1 MQSGNGM
8 TMQEAEQEIK
18 YYQKIFQVARLLKGE
33 DVEQTFYQQGKG
45 TCENVQDGCPCYS
58 FWKKNGKCENCSSYK
73 ALREK
78 KQMIKLEFLESE
90 VYQVISRYM
99 EIDGQPYVM
108 ELINHLEDDTLIDI
122 SCREKLINKLTGY
135 NEKLYKDVLTG
146 VYNRLYFEEEIKMWT
161 GNAGIVVIDVD
172 DFKLCNDTYGHLTGD
187 MALAAVA
194 GVIWRCIRRED
205 TLVRYGGDEFLLI
218 MPNVSSSIFAEK
230 LRTIQE
236 RIHEADF
243 PEFPGLKIS
252 ASIGG
257 AMLYNGSIEEVVS
270 RADKLM
276 YYAKSYKNTVA
287 MDEEVEY
294 EKTLLDAPTAKPRVL
309 IVDDSELNRDL
320 LKEMLR
326 DRYEVLEAA
335 DGEKGLALLY
345 ELGTKISLV
354 LLDVVMPKLG
364 GFDVLAVMQKERWLD
379 DIPVMM
385 ISAEDS
391 PAFIQ
396 RAYDMGASD
405 YITRPFNMNVVRQR
419 SDNITKLYAKQRRL
433 LSLVSSQIQEKE
445 RNNHIIISILSE
457 VVGLKNGESRKH
469 ILSVS
474 RITELLLSRVMQ
486 RTNRYHLTWQDEA
499 LITNAAALHDIGKIG
514 IDEKILNKPG
524 KLTREEFEIMK
535 THTLIGAKMVE
546 NLEAFREEPFVKVT
560 YAICRWHHERWDG
573 RGYPDGLKG
582 DAIPISAQIVS
593 IADVYDALTSKRVYK
608 DAFAHEKAIWMILNG
623 ECGLFNPLLLD
634 CLLDIKDSLKE
645 ELEKSNT
652 DLAIHRKIPDG
663 IIRDL

>member
-1 MQSGNGM
+1 MSSKEESS
-8 TMQEAEQEIK
+8 TMESV
-18 YYQKIFQVARLLKGE
+18 QKDIQCLRKVFSIVRLVKAAHPEGQDTADGSTLSAG
-33 DVEQTFYQQGKG
+33 DDDSRRS
-45 TCENVQDGCPCYS
+45 TCEFCAPQTHQSTFTDKGMHLHFKVIDGKMYQIFAKPLTIEGVPYVLEMLKHIDNTDLFLAEGYDQLMS
-58 FWKKNGKCENCSSYK
+58 FSQQLYIDALTGAYNRRFWEDKMKSFSGVAGIALIDLDDLKLYNDTFGHSAGDAALK
-73 ALREK
+73 ALVQITK
-78 KQMIKLEFLESE
+78 KGIRST
-90 VYQVISRYM
+90 
-99 EIDGQPYVM
+99 D
-108 ELINHLEDDTLIDI
+108 
-122 SCREKLINKLTGY
+122 KLI
-135 NEKLYKDVLTG
+135 
-146 VYNRLYFEEEIKMWT
+146 
-161 GNAGIVVIDVD
+161 
-172 DFKLCNDTYGHLTGD
+172 
-187 MALAAVA
+187 
-194 GVIWRCIRRED
+194 
-205 TLVRYGGDEFLLI
+205 RYGGDEFLLI

-257 AMLYNGSIEEVVS
+257 AMLYSGSIEEVVS

-294 EKTLLDAPTAKPRVL
+294 EKALLDTSAAKPRVL

-391 PAFIQ
+391 PTFIQ
-396 RAYDMGASD
+396 KAYDMGASD

-486 RTNRYHLTWQDEA
+486 RTSRYHLTWQDEA

-524 KLTREEFEIMK
+524 KLTKEEFEIMK

-546 NLEAFREEPFVKVT
+546 HLEAFREEPFVKVT

-645 ELEKSNT
+645 ELEKSST

>member
-1 MQSGNGM
+1 MSSKEESS
-8 TMQEAEQEIK
+8 TMESV
-18 YYQKIFQVARLLKGE
+18 QKDIQCLRKVFSIVRLVKAAHPEGQDTADGSTLSAG
-33 DVEQTFYQQGKG
+33 DDDSRRS
-45 TCENVQDGCPCYS
+45 TCEFCAPQTHQSTLTDKGMHLHFKVIDGKMYQIFAKPLTIEGVPYVLEMLKHIDNTDLFLAEGYDQLMS
-58 FWKKNGKCENCSSYK
+58 FSQQLYIDALTGAYNRRFWEDKMKSFSGVAGIALIDLDDLKLYNDTFGHSAGDAALK
-73 ALREK
+73 ALVQITK
-78 KQMIKLEFLESE
+78 KGIRST
-90 VYQVISRYM
+90 
-99 EIDGQPYVM
+99 D
-108 ELINHLEDDTLIDI
+108 
-122 SCREKLINKLTGY
+122 KLI
-135 NEKLYKDVLTG
+135 
-146 VYNRLYFEEEIKMWT
+146 
-161 GNAGIVVIDVD
+161 
-172 DFKLCNDTYGHLTGD
+172 
-187 MALAAVA
+187 
-194 GVIWRCIRRED
+194 
-205 TLVRYGGDEFLLI
+205 RYGGDEFLLI

-294 EKTLLDAPTAKPRVL
+294 EKALLDAPAAKPRVL

-486 RTNRYHLTWQDEA
+486 RTSRYHLTWQDEA

-524 KLTREEFEIMK
+524 KLTKKEFEIMK

-623 ECGLFNPLLLD
+623 ECGRFNPLLLD

-645 ELEKSNT
+645 ELEKNST
-652 DLAIHRKIPDG
+652 GLAIHQKIPDG

>member
-1 MQSGNGM
+1 MESV
-8 TMQEAEQEIK
+8 
-18 YYQKIFQVARLLKGE
+18 QKDIQCLRKVFSIVRLVKAAPPE
-33 DVEQTFYQQGKG
+33 DRDTADGSELSTGDDDSRRS
-45 TCENVQDGCPCYS
+45 TCEFCTPQTYQSTFTDKGMHLHFKVIDGKMYQIFAKPLTIEGVPYVLEMLKHIDNTDLFLAEGYDQLMS
-58 FWKKNGKCENCSSYK
+58 FSQQLYIDALTGAYNRRFWEDKMKSFSGVAGIALIDLDDLKLYNDTFGHSAGDAALK
-73 ALREK
+73 ALVQITK
-78 KQMIKLEFLESE
+78 KGIRST
-90 VYQVISRYM
+90 
-99 EIDGQPYVM
+99 D
-108 ELINHLEDDTLIDI
+108 
-122 SCREKLINKLTGY
+122 KLI
-135 NEKLYKDVLTG
+135 
-146 VYNRLYFEEEIKMWT
+146 
-161 GNAGIVVIDVD
+161 
-172 DFKLCNDTYGHLTGD
+172 
-187 MALAAVA
+187 
-194 GVIWRCIRRED
+194 
-205 TLVRYGGDEFLLI
+205 RYGGDEFLLI

-287 MDEEVEY
+287 MDDEVEY
-294 EKTLLDAPTAKPRVL
+294 EKQLLDAPAAKPQVL
-309 IVDDSELNRDL
+309 IIDDSELNRDL

-326 DRYEVLEAA
+326 DRYEILEAA

-354 LLDVVMPKLG
+354 LLDVVMPKVG

-396 RAYDMGASD
+396 KAYDMGASD

-433 LSLVSSQIQEKE
+433 LNLVTSQIQEKE

-469 ILSVS
+469 ILNVS

-486 RTNRYHLTWQDEA
+486 RSSRYHLTWQDEA

-524 KLTREEFEIMK
+524 KLTQEEFEIMK
-535 THTLIGAKMVE
+535 THTLIGAKMIE
-546 NLEAFREEPFVKVT
+546 NLEGFQEEPLVKVT

-645 ELEKSNT
+645 ELEKSST
-652 DLAIHRKIPDG
+652 GLDIHRKIPDG

>member
-1 MQSGNGM
+1 MSSKEESSTMESVQKDIQCLRKVFSIVRLVKAAPPEGQDTADGSTLSACDDDSRRSACEFCAPQTHQSAFTDKGM
-8 TMQEAEQEIK
+8 HLHFKVIDSKMYQIFAKPLTIEGVPYVLEMLKHIDNTDLFLAEGYDQLMSFSQQLYIDALTGAYNRRFWEDK
-18 YYQKIFQVARLLKGE
+18 MKSFSGVAGIALIDLDDLKLYN
-33 DVEQTFYQQGKG
+33 DTFGHSAG
-45 TCENVQDGCPCYS
+45 DAAL
-58 FWKKNGKCENCSSYK
+58 K
-73 ALREK
+73 ALVQITK
-78 KQMIKLEFLESE
+78 KGIRST
-90 VYQVISRYM
+90 
-99 EIDGQPYVM
+99 D
-108 ELINHLEDDTLIDI
+108 
-122 SCREKLINKLTGY
+122 KLI
-135 NEKLYKDVLTG
+135 
-146 VYNRLYFEEEIKMWT
+146 
-161 GNAGIVVIDVD
+161 
-172 DFKLCNDTYGHLTGD
+172 
-187 MALAAVA
+187 
-194 GVIWRCIRRED
+194 
-205 TLVRYGGDEFLLI
+205 RYGGDEFLLI

-294 EKTLLDAPTAKPRVL
+294 EKALLDAPAAKPRVL
-309 IVDDSELNRDL
+309 IIDDSELNRDL

-364 GFDVLAVMQKERWLD
+364 GFDVLAVMQKERWLY

-396 RAYDMGASD
+396 KAYDMGASD
-405 YITRPFNMNVVRQR
+405 YITRPFNMNIVRQR

-486 RTNRYHLTWQDEA
+486 RTSRYHLTWQDEA

-524 KLTREEFEIMK
+524 KLTKEEFEIMK

-645 ELEKSNT
+645 ELEKSST

>member
-1 MQSGNGM
+1 MSSKKEPLTMESVQQDMQCLRKVFSM
-8 TMQEAEQEIK
+8 
-18 YYQKIFQVARLLKGE
+18 VRLVKATQPEGRDTASTLGLSPCDDDSRESPCEFYASKGQRT
-33 DVEQTFYQQGKG
+33 VLTKKG
-45 TCENVQDGCPCYS
+45 THLHFQIIDGKMYQIFVKPLTIEGVPYVLEMLKHIDNTDLFLAEGYDQLMS
-58 FWKKNGKCENCSSYK
+58 FSQQLYIDALTGAYNRRFWEDKMKSFSGIAGIALIDLDDLKLYNDTFGHSAGDAALK
-73 ALREK
+73 ALVRITK
-78 KQMIKLEFLESE
+78 K
-90 VYQVISRYM
+90 
-99 EIDGQPYVM
+99 
-108 ELINHLEDDTLIDI
+108 
-122 SCREKLINKLTGY
+122 
-135 NEKLYKDVLTG
+135 
-146 VYNRLYFEEEIKMWT
+146 
-161 GNAGIVVIDVD
+161 
-172 DFKLCNDTYGHLTGD
+172 
-187 MALAAVA
+187 
-194 GVIWRCIRRED
+194 CIRRTD
-205 TLVRYGGDEFLLI
+205 KLIRYGGDEFLLI
-218 MPNVSSSIFAEK
+218 MPNVSSSIFGEK
-230 LRTIQE
+230 LRSIKE
-236 RIHEADF
+236 HIREAEF
-243 PEFPGLKIS
+243 PDFPGLKIS

-257 AMLYNGSIEEVVS
+257 TMLYNGSIEEVVS

-287 MDEEVEY
+287 MDDEVEY
-294 EKTLLDAPTAKPRVL
+294 EKQLLDAPAAKPQVL
-309 IVDDSELNRDL
+309 IIDDSELNRDL

-326 DRYEVLEAA
+326 DRYEILEAA

-354 LLDVVMPKLG
+354 LLDVVMPKVG

-396 RAYDMGASD
+396 KAYDMGASD

-419 SDNITKLYAKQRRL
+419 SNNITKLYAKQRRL
-433 LSLVSSQIQEKE
+433 LSLVTSQIQEKE

-469 ILSVS
+469 ILNVS

-486 RTNRYHLTWQDEA
+486 RSSRYHLTWQDEA

-524 KLTREEFEIMK
+524 KLTQEEFEIMK
-535 THTLIGAKMVE
+535 THTLIGAKMIE
-546 NLEAFREEPFVKVT
+546 NLEGFQEEPLVKVT

-593 IADVYDALTSKRVYK
+593 LADVYDALTSKRVYK
-608 DAFAHEKAIWMILNG
+608 DAFAHEKAIQMILDG

-634 CLLDIKDSLKE
+634 CLLDIKDQLKE
-645 ELEKSNT
+645 ELQKNST
-652 DLAIHRKIPDG
+652 SLDILPKIPER
-663 IIRDL
+663 IVKDL

>member
-1 MQSGNGM
+1 MSSKEESS
-8 TMQEAEQEIK
+8 TMESV
-18 YYQKIFQVARLLKGE
+18 QKDIQCLRKVFSIVRLVKAAPPE
-33 DVEQTFYQQGKG
+33 DRDTADGSELSTGDDDSRRS
-45 TCENVQDGCPCYS
+45 TCEFCTQETYQSTFTDKGMHLHFKVIDGKMYQIFAKPLTIEGVPYVLEMLKHIDNTDLFLAQGYDQLMS
-58 FWKKNGKCENCSSYK
+58 FSQQLYIDALTGAYNRRFWEDKMKSFSGIAGVALIDLDDLKLYNDTFGHSAGDAALK
-73 ALREK
+73 ALVRITK
-78 KQMIKLEFLESE
+78 K
-90 VYQVISRYM
+90 
-99 EIDGQPYVM
+99 
-108 ELINHLEDDTLIDI
+108 
-122 SCREKLINKLTGY
+122 
-135 NEKLYKDVLTG
+135 
-146 VYNRLYFEEEIKMWT
+146 
-161 GNAGIVVIDVD
+161 
-172 DFKLCNDTYGHLTGD
+172 
-187 MALAAVA
+187 
-194 GVIWRCIRRED
+194 CIRRTD
-205 TLVRYGGDEFLLI
+205 KLIRYGGDEFLLI
-218 MPNVSSSIFAEK
+218 MPNVSSSIFGEK
-230 LRTIQE
+230 LRTIKE
-236 RIHEADF
+236 HIREAEF
-243 PEFPGLKIS
+243 PDFPGLKIS

-257 AMLYNGSIEEVVS
+257 TMLYNGSLEEVVS

-287 MDEEVEY
+287 MDDEVEY
-294 EKTLLDAPTAKPRVL
+294 EKQLLDAPAAKPQVL
-309 IVDDSELNRDL
+309 IIDDSELNRDL

-326 DRYEVLEAA
+326 DRYEILEAA

-354 LLDVVMPKLG
+354 LLDVVMPKVG

-396 RAYDMGASD
+396 KAYDMGASD

-433 LSLVSSQIQEKE
+433 LSLVTSQIQEKE

-469 ILSVS
+469 ILNVS

-486 RTNRYHLTWQDEA
+486 RSSRYHLTWQDEA

-535 THTLIGAKMVE
+535 THTLIGAKMIE
-546 NLEAFREEPFVKVT
+546 NLEGFQEEPLVKVT

-593 IADVYDALTSKRVYK
+593 LADVYDALTSKRVYK
-608 DAFAHEKAIWMILNG
+608 DAFAHEKAIQMILDG

-645 ELEKSNT
+645 ELKKSST
-652 DLAIHRKIPDG
+652 GLDIHRKIPDG

>member
-1 MQSGNGM
+1 MSAKEEPL
-8 TMQEAEQEIK
+8 TM
-18 YYQKIFQVARLLKGE
+18 
-33 DVEQTFYQQGKG
+33 
-45 TCENVQDGCPCYS
+45 ENVQGEIQCLRKVFSMVRLVKATQPKGRDTASTLGLSPCDDDSRQSPCEFCDPQTQRTALAKKGMHLHFKIIDGKMYQIFAKPLTIEGVPYVLEMLKHIDNTDLFLAEGYDQLMS
-58 FWKKNGKCENCSSYK
+58 FSQQLYIDALTGAYNRRFWEDKMKSFSGIAGIALIDLDDLKLYNDTFGHSAGDAALK
-73 ALREK
+73 ALVRITK
-78 KQMIKLEFLESE
+78 K
-90 VYQVISRYM
+90 
-99 EIDGQPYVM
+99 
-108 ELINHLEDDTLIDI
+108 
-122 SCREKLINKLTGY
+122 
-135 NEKLYKDVLTG
+135 
-146 VYNRLYFEEEIKMWT
+146 
-161 GNAGIVVIDVD
+161 
-172 DFKLCNDTYGHLTGD
+172 
-187 MALAAVA
+187 
-194 GVIWRCIRRED
+194 CIRRTD
-205 TLVRYGGDEFLLI
+205 KLIRYGGDEFLLI
-218 MPNVSSSIFAEK
+218 MPNVSSSIFGEK
-230 LRTIQE
+230 LRTIKE
-236 RIHEADF
+236 HIHEAEF
-243 PEFPGLKIS
+243 PDFPGLTIS
-252 ASIGG
+252 VSIGG
-257 AMLYNGSIEEVVS
+257 TMLYNGSIEEVVS

-276 YYAKSYKNTVA
+276 YHAKTYKNTVA

-294 EKTLLDAPTAKPRVL
+294 EKKLLDAPAAKPTVL
-309 IVDDSELNRDL
+309 IIDDSELNRDL

-326 DRYEVLEAA
+326 DRYEILEAA

-354 LLDVVMPKLG
+354 LLDVVMPKAG

-405 YITRPFNMNVVRQR
+405 YITRPFNLNVVRQR

-433 LSLVSSQIQEKE
+433 LSLVTSQIQEKE

-469 ILSVS
+469 ILNVS

-486 RTNRYHLTWQDEA
+486 RSSRYHLTWQDEA

-524 KLTREEFEIMK
+524 KLTKEEFEIMK
-535 THTLIGAKMVE
+535 THTLIGAKMIE
-546 NLEAFREEPFVKVT
+546 NLEGFQEEPLVKVT

-593 IADVYDALTSKRVYK
+593 LADVYDALTSKRVYK
-608 DAFAHEKAIWMILNG
+608 DAFAHEKAIRMILDG

-634 CLLDIKDSLKE
+634 CLLDIKDQLKE
-645 ELEKSNT
+645 ELQKNST
-652 DLAIHRKIPDG
+652 SLDILPKIPEG
-663 IIRDL
+663 IVKDL

>member
-1 MQSGNGM
+1 MSSKEESSTMESVQKDIQCLRKVFSIVRLVKAAHPEDHDTEDGSGLSAGDDDS
-8 TMQEAEQEIK
+8 
-18 YYQKIFQVARLLKGE
+18 RRS
-33 DVEQTFYQQGKG
+33 
-45 TCENVQDGCPCYS
+45 TCEFCAPQTHQSAFTDKGMHLHFKVIDGKMYQIFAKPLTIEGVPYVLEMLKHIDNTDLFLAEGYDQLMS
-58 FWKKNGKCENCSSYK
+58 FSQQLYIDALTGAYNRRFWEDKMKSFSGVAGIALIDLDDLKLYNDTFGHSAGDAALK
-73 ALREK
+73 ALVQITK
-78 KQMIKLEFLESE
+78 KGIRST
-90 VYQVISRYM
+90 
-99 EIDGQPYVM
+99 D
-108 ELINHLEDDTLIDI
+108 
-122 SCREKLINKLTGY
+122 KLI
-135 NEKLYKDVLTG
+135 
-146 VYNRLYFEEEIKMWT
+146 
-161 GNAGIVVIDVD
+161 
-172 DFKLCNDTYGHLTGD
+172 
-187 MALAAVA
+187 
-194 GVIWRCIRRED
+194 
-205 TLVRYGGDEFLLI
+205 RYGGDEFLLI

-257 AMLYNGSIEEVVS
+257 AMLYNGSIEDVVS

-294 EKTLLDAPTAKPRVL
+294 EKTLLDAPAAKPRVL

-326 DRYEVLEAA
+326 DRYEILEAA

-396 RAYDMGASD
+396 KAYDMGASD

-524 KLTREEFEIMK
+524 KLTKEEFEIMK

-546 NLEAFREEPFVKVT
+546 HLEAFREEPFVKVT

-645 ELEKSNT
+645 ELEKNST
-652 DLAIHRKIPDG
+652 GLDIHRKIPDG

>member
-1 MQSGNGM
+1 MSSREESS
-8 TMQEAEQEIK
+8 TM
-18 YYQKIFQVARLLKGE
+18 
-33 DVEQTFYQQGKG
+33 
-45 TCENVQDGCPCYS
+45 ENVQKDIQCLRKFFSIVRLVKVTHPEDRDRADGSGLSACDDDSRRSTCESCAPQTHQITFADKGMPLHFQIIDGKMYQIFVKPLTIEGVPYVLEMLKHIDNTDLFLAEGYDQLMS
-58 FWKKNGKCENCSSYK
+58 FSQQLYIDALTGAYNRRFWEDKMKSFSGIAGIALIDLDDLKLYNDTFGHSAGDAALK
-73 ALREK
+73 ALVRITK
-78 KQMIKLEFLESE
+78 KCT
-90 VYQVISRYM
+90 RRT
-99 EIDGQPYVM
+99 D
-108 ELINHLEDDTLIDI
+108 
-122 SCREKLINKLTGY
+122 KLI
-135 NEKLYKDVLTG
+135 
-146 VYNRLYFEEEIKMWT
+146 
-161 GNAGIVVIDVD
+161 
-172 DFKLCNDTYGHLTGD
+172 
-187 MALAAVA
+187 
-194 GVIWRCIRRED
+194 
-205 TLVRYGGDEFLLI
+205 RYGGDEFLLI
-218 MPNVSSSIFAEK
+218 MPNVSSSIFGEK

-236 RIHEADF
+236 HIHEAEF
-243 PEFPGLKIS
+243 PDFPGLTIS

-257 AMLYNGSIEEVVS
+257 TMLYNGSIEEVVS

-287 MDEEVEY
+287 MDDEVEY
-294 EKTLLDAPTAKPRVL
+294 EKQLLDAPAAKPQVL
-309 IVDDSELNRDL
+309 IIDDSELNRDL

-326 DRYEVLEAA
+326 DRYEILEAA
-335 DGEKGLALLY
+335 DVEKGLALLY

-354 LLDVVMPKLG
+354 LLDVVMPKVG
-364 GFDVLAVMQKERWLD
+364 GFDVLAVMQKERWLN

-396 RAYDMGASD
+396 KAYDMGASD

-433 LSLVSSQIQEKE
+433 LSLVTSQIQEKE

-469 ILSVS
+469 ILNVS

-486 RTNRYHLTWQDEA
+486 RSSRYHLTWQDEA

-524 KLTREEFEIMK
+524 KLTKEEFEIMK
-535 THTLIGAKMVE
+535 THTLIGAKMIE
-546 NLEAFREEPFVKVT
+546 NREGFQEEPLVKVT

-593 IADVYDALTSKRVYK
+593 LADVYDALTSKRVYK
-608 DAFAHEKAIWMILNG
+608 DAFAHEKAIQMILDG

-645 ELEKSNT
+645 ELEKSST
-652 DLAIHRKIPDG
+652 GFDIHQKIPAG

>member
-1 MQSGNGM
+1 MSSKEESSTMESVQKDIQCLRKVFSIVRLVKATHPEGQDTADGSGLSTGDDDSH
-8 TMQEAEQEIK
+8 
-18 YYQKIFQVARLLKGE
+18 RS
-33 DVEQTFYQQGKG
+33 
-45 TCENVQDGCPCYS
+45 TCEFCAPQPHQSAFTDKGMHLHFKVIDGKMYQIFAKPLTIEGVPYVLEMLKHIDNTDLFLAEGYDQLMS
-58 FWKKNGKCENCSSYK
+58 FSQQLYIDALTGAYNRRFWEDKMKSFSGVAGIALIDLDDLKLYNDTFGHSAGDAALK
-73 ALREK
+73 ALVQITK
-78 KQMIKLEFLESE
+78 KGIRST
-90 VYQVISRYM
+90 
-99 EIDGQPYVM
+99 D
-108 ELINHLEDDTLIDI
+108 
-122 SCREKLINKLTGY
+122 KLI
-135 NEKLYKDVLTG
+135 
-146 VYNRLYFEEEIKMWT
+146 
-161 GNAGIVVIDVD
+161 
-172 DFKLCNDTYGHLTGD
+172 
-187 MALAAVA
+187 
-194 GVIWRCIRRED
+194 
-205 TLVRYGGDEFLLI
+205 RYGGDEFLLI

-294 EKTLLDAPTAKPRVL
+294 EKALLDAPAAKPRVL

-345 ELGTKISLV
+345 EIGTKISLV

-396 RAYDMGASD
+396 KAYDMGASD

-486 RTNRYHLTWQDEA
+486 RTSRYHLTWQDEA

-546 NLEAFREEPFVKVT
+546 HLEAFREEPFVKVT

-608 DAFAHEKAIWMILNG
+608 DAFAHEKAIRMILNG

-645 ELEKSNT
+645 ELEKNSAG
-652 DLAIHRKIPDG
+652 LAIHQKIPDG

>member
-1 MQSGNGM
+1 MSSREESSTMESVQKDIQCLRKVFSIVRLVKAAPPEDRDTADGSGLSTGDDDS
-8 TMQEAEQEIK
+8 
-18 YYQKIFQVARLLKGE
+18 RRS
-33 DVEQTFYQQGKG
+33 
-45 TCENVQDGCPCYS
+45 TCEFCAPQTPQSAFTDKGMHLHFKVIDGKMYQILAKPLTIEGVPYVLEMLKHIDNTDLFLAEGYDQLMS
-58 FWKKNGKCENCSSYK
+58 FSQQLYIDALTGAYNRRFWEDKMKSFSGVAGIALIDLDDLKLYNDTFGHSAGDAALK
-73 ALREK
+73 ALVQITK
-78 KQMIKLEFLESE
+78 KSI
-90 VYQVISRYM
+90 RRT
-99 EIDGQPYVM
+99 D
-108 ELINHLEDDTLIDI
+108 
-122 SCREKLINKLTGY
+122 KLI
-135 NEKLYKDVLTG
+135 
-146 VYNRLYFEEEIKMWT
+146 
-161 GNAGIVVIDVD
+161 
-172 DFKLCNDTYGHLTGD
+172 
-187 MALAAVA
+187 
-194 GVIWRCIRRED
+194 
-205 TLVRYGGDEFLLI
+205 RYGGDEFLLI

-236 RIHEADF
+236 HIHEANF

-294 EKTLLDAPTAKPRVL
+294 EKALLDAPTAKPQVL
-309 IVDDSELNRDL
+309 IIDDSELNRDL

-326 DRYEVLEAA
+326 DRYEILEAA

-364 GFDVLAVMQKERWLD
+364 GFDVLAVMKKERWLD

-396 RAYDMGASD
+396 KAYDMGASD

-469 ILSVS
+469 ILNVS
-474 RITELLLSRVMQ
+474 RITELLLSRVM
-486 RTNRYHLTWQDEA
+486 
-499 LITNAAALHDIGKIG
+499 
-514 IDEKILNKPG
+514 
-524 KLTREEFEIMK
+524 
-535 THTLIGAKMVE
+535 
-546 NLEAFREEPFVKVT
+546 
-560 YAICRWHHERWDG
+560 
-573 RGYPDGLKG
+573 
-582 DAIPISAQIVS
+582 
-593 IADVYDALTSKRVYK
+593 
-608 DAFAHEKAIWMILNG
+608 
-623 ECGLFNPLLLD
+623 
-634 CLLDIKDSLKE
+634 
-645 ELEKSNT
+645 
-652 DLAIHRKIPDG
+652 
-663 IIRDL
+663 

>member
-1 MQSGNGM
+1 MESVQKDIQCLRKVFSIVRLVKAAPPEDRDTADGSGLS
-8 TMQEAEQEIK
+8 ACDDDS
-18 YYQKIFQVARLLKGE
+18 RRS
-33 DVEQTFYQQGKG
+33 
-45 TCENVQDGCPCYS
+45 TCEFCAPQTHQSAFTDKGMHLHFKVIDGKMYQIFAKPLTIEGVPYVLEMLKHIDNTDLFLAEGYDQLMS
-58 FWKKNGKCENCSSYK
+58 FSQQLYIDALTGAYNRRFWEDKMKSFSGVAGIALIDLDDLKLYNDTFGHSAGDAALK
-73 ALREK
+73 ALVQITK
-78 KQMIKLEFLESE
+78 KGIRST
-90 VYQVISRYM
+90 
-99 EIDGQPYVM
+99 D
-108 ELINHLEDDTLIDI
+108 
-122 SCREKLINKLTGY
+122 KLI
-135 NEKLYKDVLTG
+135 
-146 VYNRLYFEEEIKMWT
+146 
-161 GNAGIVVIDVD
+161 
-172 DFKLCNDTYGHLTGD
+172 
-187 MALAAVA
+187 
-194 GVIWRCIRRED
+194 
-205 TLVRYGGDEFLLI
+205 RYGGDEFLLI

-294 EKTLLDAPTAKPRVL
+294 EKTLLDAPAAKPKVL

-335 DGEKGLALLY
+335 DDEKGLALLY

-486 RTNRYHLTWQDEA
+486 RTSRYHLTWQDEA

-524 KLTREEFEIMK
+524 KLTKEEFEIMK

-546 NLEAFREEPFVKVT
+546 HLEAFREEPFVKVT

-645 ELEKSNT
+645 ELEKNST
-652 DLAIHRKIPDG
+652 GLAIHQKIPDG

>member
-1 MQSGNGM
+1 MSSKEESSTMESVQKDIQCLRKVFSIVRLVKAAHPEGRDTADGSGLS
-8 TMQEAEQEIK
+8 ACDDDS
-18 YYQKIFQVARLLKGE
+18 RRR
-33 DVEQTFYQQGKG
+33 
-45 TCENVQDGCPCYS
+45 TCEFCAPQTHQSTFTDKGMHLHFKVIDGKMYQIFAKPLTIEGVPYVLEMLKHIDNTDLFLAQGYDQLMS
-58 FWKKNGKCENCSSYK
+58 FSQQLYIDALTGAYNRRFWEDKMKSFSGVAGIALIDLDDLKLYNDTFGHSAGDAALK
-73 ALREK
+73 ALVQITK
-78 KQMIKLEFLESE
+78 KSI
-90 VYQVISRYM
+90 RRT
-99 EIDGQPYVM
+99 D
-108 ELINHLEDDTLIDI
+108 
-122 SCREKLINKLTGY
+122 KLI
-135 NEKLYKDVLTG
+135 
-146 VYNRLYFEEEIKMWT
+146 
-161 GNAGIVVIDVD
+161 
-172 DFKLCNDTYGHLTGD
+172 
-187 MALAAVA
+187 
-194 GVIWRCIRRED
+194 
-205 TLVRYGGDEFLLI
+205 RYGGDEFLLI

-294 EKTLLDAPTAKPRVL
+294 EKALLDAPAAKPRVL

-486 RTNRYHLTWQDEA
+486 RTSRYHLTWQDEA

-524 KLTREEFEIMK
+524 KLTKEEFEIMK

-546 NLEAFREEPFVKVT
+546 HLEAFREEPFVKVT

-645 ELEKSNT
+645 ELQKNST
-652 DLAIHRKIPDG
+652 GLDIHRKIPDG

>member
-1 MQSGNGM
+1 MESVQKDIQCLRKVFSIVRLVKATPPESQDTADGSGLSACDDDSHRSACEFCAPQTHQSAFTDKGM
-8 TMQEAEQEIK
+8 HLHFKVIDGKMYQIFAKPLTIEGVPYVLEMLKHIDNTDLFLAEGYDQLMSFSQQLYIDALTGAYNRRFWEDK
-18 YYQKIFQVARLLKGE
+18 MKSFSGVAGIALIDLDDLKLYN
-33 DVEQTFYQQGKG
+33 DTFGHSAG
-45 TCENVQDGCPCYS
+45 DAAL
-58 FWKKNGKCENCSSYK
+58 K
-73 ALREK
+73 ALVQITK
-78 KQMIKLEFLESE
+78 KGI
-90 VYQVISRYM
+90 RCT
-99 EIDGQPYVM
+99 D
-108 ELINHLEDDTLIDI
+108 
-122 SCREKLINKLTGY
+122 KLI
-135 NEKLYKDVLTG
+135 
-146 VYNRLYFEEEIKMWT
+146 
-161 GNAGIVVIDVD
+161 
-172 DFKLCNDTYGHLTGD
+172 
-187 MALAAVA
+187 
-194 GVIWRCIRRED
+194 
-205 TLVRYGGDEFLLI
+205 RYGGDEFLLI

-294 EKTLLDAPTAKPRVL
+294 EKALLDAPAAKPQVL
-309 IVDDSELNRDL
+309 IIDDSELNRDL

-326 DRYEVLEAA
+326 DRYEILEAA

-396 RAYDMGASD
+396 KAYDMGASD

-486 RTNRYHLTWQDEA
+486 RTSRYHLTWQDEA

-524 KLTREEFEIMK
+524 KLTKEEFEIMK

-608 DAFAHEKAIWMILNG
+608 DAFAHEKAIQMILDG
-623 ECGLFNPLLLD
+623 ECGCFNPLLLD

-645 ELEKSNT
+645 ELEKNSAG
-652 DLAIHRKIPDG
+652 LAIHQKIPDG

>member
-1 MQSGNGM
+1 MSSREESS
-8 TMQEAEQEIK
+8 TMESV
-18 YYQKIFQVARLLKGE
+18 QKDIQCLRKVFSIVRLVKAAPPE
-33 DVEQTFYQQGKG
+33 DRDTADGSTLSACDDDSRRS
-45 TCENVQDGCPCYS
+45 TCEFCAPQTHQSTFTDKGMHLHFKVIDGKMYQIFAKPLTIEGVPYVLEMLKHIDNTDLFLAEGYDQLMS
-58 FWKKNGKCENCSSYK
+58 FSQQLYIDALTGAYNRRFWEDKMKSFSGVAGIALIDLDDLKLYNDTFGHSAGDAALK
-73 ALREK
+73 ALVQITK
-78 KQMIKLEFLESE
+78 KGI
-90 VYQVISRYM
+90 RCT
-99 EIDGQPYVM
+99 D
-108 ELINHLEDDTLIDI
+108 
-122 SCREKLINKLTGY
+122 KLI
-135 NEKLYKDVLTG
+135 
-146 VYNRLYFEEEIKMWT
+146 
-161 GNAGIVVIDVD
+161 
-172 DFKLCNDTYGHLTGD
+172 
-187 MALAAVA
+187 
-194 GVIWRCIRRED
+194 
-205 TLVRYGGDEFLLI
+205 RYGGDEFLLI

-294 EKTLLDAPTAKPRVL
+294 EKALLDAPTAKPKVL
-309 IVDDSELNRDL
+309 IIDDSELNRDL

-326 DRYEVLEAA
+326 DRYEILEAA

-396 RAYDMGASD
+396 KAYDMGASD

-486 RTNRYHLTWQDEA
+486 RTSRYHLTWQDEA

-524 KLTREEFEIMK
+524 KLTKEEFEIMK

-546 NLEAFREEPFVKVT
+546 NLEAFQKEPFVKVT

-634 CLLDIKDSLKE
+634 CLLDIKDSLKA
-645 ELEKSNT
+645 ELEKNST
-652 DLAIHRKIPDG
+652 GLAIHRKIPDG
-663 IIRDL
+663 IIQDL

>member
-1 MQSGNGM
+1 MSSKEESS
-8 TMQEAEQEIK
+8 TMESV
-18 YYQKIFQVARLLKGE
+18 QKDIQCLRKVFSIVRLVKAAPPE
-33 DVEQTFYQQGKG
+33 DRDTADGSELSTGDDDSRRS
-45 TCENVQDGCPCYS
+45 TCEFCAPQTHQSTFTDKGMHLHFKVIDGKMYQIFAKPLTIEGVPYVLEMLKHIDNTDLFLAEGYDQLMS
-58 FWKKNGKCENCSSYK
+58 FSQQLYIDALTGAYNRRFWEDKMKSFSGVAGIALIDLDDLKLYNDTFGHSAGDAALK
-73 ALREK
+73 ALVQITK
-78 KQMIKLEFLESE
+78 KGIRST
-90 VYQVISRYM
+90 
-99 EIDGQPYVM
+99 D
-108 ELINHLEDDTLIDI
+108 
-122 SCREKLINKLTGY
+122 KLI
-135 NEKLYKDVLTG
+135 
-146 VYNRLYFEEEIKMWT
+146 
-161 GNAGIVVIDVD
+161 
-172 DFKLCNDTYGHLTGD
+172 
-187 MALAAVA
+187 
-194 GVIWRCIRRED
+194 
-205 TLVRYGGDEFLLI
+205 RYGGDEFLLI

-257 AMLYNGSIEEVVS
+257 AMLYSGSIEEVVS

-294 EKTLLDAPTAKPRVL
+294 EKALLDTSAAKPRVL

-391 PAFIQ
+391 PTFIQ
-396 RAYDMGASD
+396 KAYDMGASD

-486 RTNRYHLTWQDEA
+486 RTSRYHLTWQDEA

-524 KLTREEFEIMK
+524 KLTKEEFEIMK

-645 ELEKSNT
+645 ELEKNST
-652 DLAIHRKIPDG
+652 GLAIHQKIPDG

>member
-1 MQSGNGM
+1 MSSKEESS
-8 TMQEAEQEIK
+8 TMESV
-18 YYQKIFQVARLLKGE
+18 QKDIQCLRKVFSIVRLVKAAHPE
-33 DVEQTFYQQGKG
+33 DHDTEDGSTLSACDDDSRRS
-45 TCENVQDGCPCYS
+45 TCEFCAPQTHQSTFTDKGMHLHFKVIDGKMYQIFAKPLTIKGVPYVLEMLKHIDNTDLFLAEGYDQLMS
-58 FWKKNGKCENCSSYK
+58 FSQQLYIDALTGAYNRRFWEDKMKSFSGIAGVALIDLDDLKLYNDTFGHSAGDAALK
-73 ALREK
+73 ALVRITK
-78 KQMIKLEFLESE
+78 K
-90 VYQVISRYM
+90 
-99 EIDGQPYVM
+99 
-108 ELINHLEDDTLIDI
+108 
-122 SCREKLINKLTGY
+122 
-135 NEKLYKDVLTG
+135 
-146 VYNRLYFEEEIKMWT
+146 
-161 GNAGIVVIDVD
+161 
-172 DFKLCNDTYGHLTGD
+172 
-187 MALAAVA
+187 
-194 GVIWRCIRRED
+194 CIRRTD
-205 TLVRYGGDEFLLI
+205 KLIRYGGDEFLLI
-218 MPNVSSSIFAEK
+218 MPNVSSSIFGEK
-230 LRTIQE
+230 LRTIKE
-236 RIHEADF
+236 HIREAEF
-243 PEFPGLKIS
+243 PDFPGLKIS

-257 AMLYNGSIEEVVS
+257 TMLYNGSIEEVVS

-287 MDEEVEY
+287 MDDEVEY
-294 EKTLLDAPTAKPRVL
+294 EKALLDAPAAKPQVL
-309 IVDDSELNRDL
+309 IIDDSELNRDL

-326 DRYEVLEAA
+326 DRYEILEAA

-486 RTNRYHLTWQDEA
+486 RSSRYHLTWQDEA

-524 KLTREEFEIMK
+524 KLTQEEFEIMK
-535 THTLIGAKMVE
+535 THTLISAKMIE
-546 NLEAFREEPFVKVT
+546 NLEGFQEEPLVKVT

-593 IADVYDALTSKRVYK
+593 LADVYDALTSKRVYK
-608 DAFAHEKAIWMILNG
+608 DAFAHEKAIQMILDG

-634 CLLDIKDSLKE
+634 CLLDIKDQLKE
-645 ELEKSNT
+645 ELQKNST
-652 DLAIHRKIPDG
+652 SLDILPKIPEG
-663 IIRDL
+663 IVRDL

>member
-1 MQSGNGM
+1 MSSKEESSTMESVQKDIQCLRKVFSIVRLVKAAHPEDHDTEDGSGLSAGDDDS
-8 TMQEAEQEIK
+8 
-18 YYQKIFQVARLLKGE
+18 RRS
-33 DVEQTFYQQGKG
+33 
-45 TCENVQDGCPCYS
+45 TCEFCAPQTHQSAFTDKGMHLHFKVIDGKMYQIFAKPLTIEGVPYVLEMLKHIDNTDLFLAEGYDQLMS
-58 FWKKNGKCENCSSYK
+58 FSQQLYIDALTGAYNRRFWEDKMKSFSGVAGIALIDLDDLKLYNDTFGHSAGDAALK
-73 ALREK
+73 ALVQITK
-78 KQMIKLEFLESE
+78 KGIRST
-90 VYQVISRYM
+90 
-99 EIDGQPYVM
+99 D
-108 ELINHLEDDTLIDI
+108 
-122 SCREKLINKLTGY
+122 KLI
-135 NEKLYKDVLTG
+135 
-146 VYNRLYFEEEIKMWT
+146 
-161 GNAGIVVIDVD
+161 
-172 DFKLCNDTYGHLTGD
+172 
-187 MALAAVA
+187 
-194 GVIWRCIRRED
+194 
-205 TLVRYGGDEFLLI
+205 RYGGDEFLLI

-287 MDEEVEY
+287 MDEEVAY
-294 EKTLLDAPTAKPRVL
+294 EKALLDAPAAKPRVL
-309 IVDDSELNRDL
+309 IIDDSELNRDL

-326 DRYEVLEAA
+326 DRYEILEAA

-486 RTNRYHLTWQDEA
+486 RTSRYHLTWQDEA

-524 KLTREEFEIMK
+524 KLTKEEFEIMK

-546 NLEAFREEPFVKVT
+546 HLEAFREEPFVKVT

-623 ECGLFNPLLLD
+623 ECGRFNPLLLD
-634 CLLDIKDSLKE
+634 CLLDIKDSLKA
-645 ELEKSNT
+645 ELEKNSAG
-652 DLAIHRKIPDG
+652 LAIHRKIPDG

>member
-1 MQSGNGM
+1 MSSREESS
-8 TMQEAEQEIK
+8 TMESV
-18 YYQKIFQVARLLKGE
+18 QKDIQCLRKVFSIVRLVKAAHPE
-33 DVEQTFYQQGKG
+33 DHDTEDGSTLSACDDDSRRS
-45 TCENVQDGCPCYS
+45 TCEFCAPQTHQSTFTDKGMHLHFKVIDGKMYQIFAKPLTIEGVPYVLEMLKHIDNTDLFLAEGYDQLMS
-58 FWKKNGKCENCSSYK
+58 FSQQLYIDALTGAYNRRFWEDKMKSFSGVAGIALIDLDDLKLYNDTFGHSAGDAALK
-73 ALREK
+73 ALVQITK
-78 KQMIKLEFLESE
+78 KSI
-90 VYQVISRYM
+90 RRT
-99 EIDGQPYVM
+99 D
-108 ELINHLEDDTLIDI
+108 
-122 SCREKLINKLTGY
+122 KLI
-135 NEKLYKDVLTG
+135 
-146 VYNRLYFEEEIKMWT
+146 
-161 GNAGIVVIDVD
+161 
-172 DFKLCNDTYGHLTGD
+172 
-187 MALAAVA
+187 
-194 GVIWRCIRRED
+194 
-205 TLVRYGGDEFLLI
+205 RYGGDEFLLI

-294 EKTLLDAPTAKPRVL
+294 EKTLLDAPAAKPRVL

-486 RTNRYHLTWQDEA
+486 RTSRYHLTWQDEA

-524 KLTREEFEIMK
+524 KLTKEEFEIMK

-546 NLEAFREEPFVKVT
+546 HLEAFREEPFVKVT

-645 ELEKSNT
+645 ELQKNST
-652 DLAIHRKIPDG
+652 GLDIHRKIPDG

>member
-1 MQSGNGM
+1 MSSKEESSTMESVQKDIQCLRKVFSIVRLVKAAPPEGQDTADDSGLSAGDDDS
-8 TMQEAEQEIK
+8 
-18 YYQKIFQVARLLKGE
+18 RRS
-33 DVEQTFYQQGKG
+33 
-45 TCENVQDGCPCYS
+45 TCEFCAPQTHQSTLTDKGMHLHFKVIDGKMYQIFAKPLTIEGVPYVLEMLKHIDNTDLFLAQGYDQLMS
-58 FWKKNGKCENCSSYK
+58 FSQQLYIDALTGAYNRRFWEDKMKSFSGIALIDLDDLKLYNDTFGHSAGDAALK
-73 ALREK
+73 ALVQITK
-78 KQMIKLEFLESE
+78 KGI
-90 VYQVISRYM
+90 RCT
-99 EIDGQPYVM
+99 D
-108 ELINHLEDDTLIDI
+108 
-122 SCREKLINKLTGY
+122 KLI
-135 NEKLYKDVLTG
+135 
-146 VYNRLYFEEEIKMWT
+146 
-161 GNAGIVVIDVD
+161 
-172 DFKLCNDTYGHLTGD
+172 
-187 MALAAVA
+187 
-194 GVIWRCIRRED
+194 
-205 TLVRYGGDEFLLI
+205 RYGGDEFLLI

-230 LRTIQE
+230 LRTIKE
-236 RIHEADF
+236 HIREAEFHD
-243 PEFPGLKIS
+243 FPGLKIS

-257 AMLYNGSIEEVVS
+257 TMLYNGSLEEVVS

-287 MDEEVEY
+287 MDDEVEY
-294 EKTLLDAPTAKPRVL
+294 EKQLLDAPAAKPQVL
-309 IVDDSELNRDL
+309 IIDDSELNRDL

-326 DRYEVLEAA
+326 DRYEILEAA

-354 LLDVVMPKLG
+354 LLDVVMPKVG

-396 RAYDMGASD
+396 KAYDMGASD

-486 RTNRYHLTWQDEA
+486 RTSRYHLTWQDEA

-524 KLTREEFEIMK
+524 KLTKEEFEIMK

-546 NLEAFREEPFVKVT
+546 HLEAFREEPFVKVT

-608 DAFAHEKAIWMILNG
+608 DAFAHEKAIQMILDG
-623 ECGLFNPLLLD
+623 ECGRFNPLLLD

-645 ELEKSNT
+645 ELQKNST
-652 DLAIHRKIPDG
+652 GLDIHRKIPDG

>member
-1 MQSGNGM
+1 MSSKEESSTMESVQKDIQCLRKVFSIVRLVKAAHPEDRDTADGSGLS
-8 TMQEAEQEIK
+8 ACDDDS
-18 YYQKIFQVARLLKGE
+18 RRS
-33 DVEQTFYQQGKG
+33 
-45 TCENVQDGCPCYS
+45 TCEFCAPQTHQIASADKGMHLHFKVIDGKMYQIFAKPLTIEGVPYVLEMLKHIDNTDLFLAEGYDQLMS
-58 FWKKNGKCENCSSYK
+58 FSQQLYIDALTGAYNRRFWEDKMKSFSGVAGIALIDLDDLKLYNDTFGHSAGDAALK
-73 ALREK
+73 ALVQITK
-78 KQMIKLEFLESE
+78 KGIRST
-90 VYQVISRYM
+90 
-99 EIDGQPYVM
+99 D
-108 ELINHLEDDTLIDI
+108 
-122 SCREKLINKLTGY
+122 KLI
-135 NEKLYKDVLTG
+135 
-146 VYNRLYFEEEIKMWT
+146 
-161 GNAGIVVIDVD
+161 
-172 DFKLCNDTYGHLTGD
+172 
-187 MALAAVA
+187 
-194 GVIWRCIRRED
+194 
-205 TLVRYGGDEFLLI
+205 RYGGDEFLLI

-294 EKTLLDAPTAKPRVL
+294 EKALLDAPAAKPRVL

-396 RAYDMGASD
+396 KAYDMGASD

-474 RITELLLSRVMQ
+474 RITELLLSRVIQ
-486 RTNRYHLTWQDEA
+486 RTSRYHLTWQDEA

-524 KLTREEFEIMK
+524 KLTKEEFEIMK

-546 NLEAFREEPFVKVT
+546 HLEAFREEPFVKVT

-645 ELEKSNT
+645 ELQKNST
-652 DLAIHRKIPDG
+652 GLDIHRKIPDG

>member
-1 MQSGNGM
+1 MSSKEESS
-8 TMQEAEQEIK
+8 TMESV
-18 YYQKIFQVARLLKGE
+18 QKDIQCLRKVFSIVRLVKAAPPE
-33 DVEQTFYQQGKG
+33 DRDTADGSELSTGDDDSRRS
-45 TCENVQDGCPCYS
+45 TCEFCTPQTHQSTFTDKGMHLHFKVIDGKMYQIFAKPLTIEGVPYVLEMLKHIDNTDLFLAEGYDQLMS
-58 FWKKNGKCENCSSYK
+58 FSQQLYIDALTGAYNRRFWEDKMKSFSGIAGVALIDLDDLKLYNDTFGHSAGDAALK
-73 ALREK
+73 ALVRITK
-78 KQMIKLEFLESE
+78 K
-90 VYQVISRYM
+90 
-99 EIDGQPYVM
+99 
-108 ELINHLEDDTLIDI
+108 
-122 SCREKLINKLTGY
+122 
-135 NEKLYKDVLTG
+135 
-146 VYNRLYFEEEIKMWT
+146 
-161 GNAGIVVIDVD
+161 
-172 DFKLCNDTYGHLTGD
+172 
-187 MALAAVA
+187 
-194 GVIWRCIRRED
+194 CIRRTD
-205 TLVRYGGDEFLLI
+205 KLIRYGGDEFLLI
-218 MPNVSSSIFAEK
+218 MPNVSSSIFGEK
-230 LRTIQE
+230 LRTIKE
-236 RIHEADF
+236 HIREAEF
-243 PEFPGLKIS
+243 PDFPGLKIS

-257 AMLYNGSIEEVVS
+257 TMLYNGSLEEVVS

-287 MDEEVEY
+287 MDDEVEY
-294 EKTLLDAPTAKPRVL
+294 EKQLLDAPAAKPQVL
-309 IVDDSELNRDL
+309 IIDDSELNRDL

-326 DRYEVLEAA
+326 DRYEILEAA

-354 LLDVVMPKLG
+354 LLDVVMPKVG

-391 PAFIQ
+391 LAFIQ
-396 RAYDMGASD
+396 KAYDMGASD

-433 LSLVSSQIQEKE
+433 LSLVTSQIQEKE

-469 ILSVS
+469 ILNVS

-486 RTNRYHLTWQDEA
+486 RSSSYHLTWQDEA

-524 KLTREEFEIMK
+524 KLTKEEFEIMK
-535 THTLIGAKMVE
+535 THTLIGAKMIE
-546 NLEAFREEPFVKVT
+546 NLEGFQEEPLVKVT

-593 IADVYDALTSKRVYK
+593 LADVYDALTSKRVYK
-608 DAFAHEKAIWMILNG
+608 DAFAHEKAIRMILDR

-634 CLLDIKDSLKE
+634 CLLDIKDQLKE
-645 ELEKSNT
+645 ELQKNST
-652 DLAIHRKIPDG
+652 SLDILPKIPEG
-663 IIRDL
+663 IVKDL

>member
-1 MQSGNGM
+1 MESV
-8 TMQEAEQEIK
+8 
-18 YYQKIFQVARLLKGE
+18 QKDIQCLRKVFSIVRLVKATHPE
-33 DVEQTFYQQGKG
+33 DRDTADGSELSTGDDDSRRS
-45 TCENVQDGCPCYS
+45 TCEFCTQETHQRAFTDKGMHLHFKVIDGKMYQIFAKPLTIEGVPYVLEMLKHIDNTDLFLAEGYDQLMS
-58 FWKKNGKCENCSSYK
+58 FSQQLYIDALTGAYNRRFWEDKMKSFSGVAGIALIDLDDLKLYNDTFGHSAGDAALK
-73 ALREK
+73 ALVQITK
-78 KQMIKLEFLESE
+78 KGI
-90 VYQVISRYM
+90 RCT
-99 EIDGQPYVM
+99 D
-108 ELINHLEDDTLIDI
+108 
-122 SCREKLINKLTGY
+122 KLI
-135 NEKLYKDVLTG
+135 
-146 VYNRLYFEEEIKMWT
+146 
-161 GNAGIVVIDVD
+161 
-172 DFKLCNDTYGHLTGD
+172 
-187 MALAAVA
+187 
-194 GVIWRCIRRED
+194 
-205 TLVRYGGDEFLLI
+205 RYGGDEFLLI
-218 MPNVSSSIFAEK
+218 MPNVSSSIFGEK
-230 LRTIQE
+230 LRTIKE
-236 RIHEADF
+236 HIREAEF
-243 PEFPGLKIS
+243 PDFPGLKIS

-257 AMLYNGSIEEVVS
+257 TMLYNGSIEEVVS

-287 MDEEVEY
+287 MDDEVEY
-294 EKTLLDAPTAKPRVL
+294 EKQLLDAPAAKPQVL
-309 IVDDSELNRDL
+309 IIDDSELNRDL

-326 DRYEVLEAA
+326 DRYEILEAA

-354 LLDVVMPKLG
+354 LLDVVMPKVG

-396 RAYDMGASD
+396 KAYDMGASD

-433 LSLVSSQIQEKE
+433 LSLVTSQIQEKE

-457 VVGLKNGESRKH
+457 VVGLKNGESRQH
-469 ILSVS
+469 ILNVS

-486 RTNRYHLTWQDEA
+486 RSSRYHLTWQDEA

-524 KLTREEFEIMK
+524 KLTKEEFEIMK
-535 THTLIGAKMVE
+535 THTLIGAKMIE
-546 NLEAFREEPFVKVT
+546 NLEGFQEEPLVKVT

-593 IADVYDALTSKRVYK
+593 LADVYDALTSKRVYK
-608 DAFAHEKAIWMILNG
+608 DAFAHEKAIQMILDG

-634 CLLDIKDSLKE
+634 CLLDIKDQLKE
-645 ELEKSNT
+645 ELQKNSTSLDILPKTPE
-652 DLAIHRKIPDG
+652 G
-663 IIRDL
+663 IVRDL

>member
-1 MQSGNGM
+1 MSSREESSTMESVQKDIQCLRKVFSIVRLIKVTPPEDRDTADGSGLS
-8 TMQEAEQEIK
+8 ACDDDS
-18 YYQKIFQVARLLKGE
+18 RRS
-33 DVEQTFYQQGKG
+33 
-45 TCENVQDGCPCYS
+45 TCEFCAPQTHQITFADKGMHLHFKVIDGKMYQIFARPLTIEGVPYVLEMLKHIDNTDLFLAEGYDQLMS
-58 FWKKNGKCENCSSYK
+58 FSQQLYIDALTGAYNRRFWEDKMKSFSGVAGIALIDLDDLKLYNDTFGHSAGDAALK
-73 ALREK
+73 ALVQITK
-78 KQMIKLEFLESE
+78 KSI
-90 VYQVISRYM
+90 RRT
-99 EIDGQPYVM
+99 D
-108 ELINHLEDDTLIDI
+108 
-122 SCREKLINKLTGY
+122 KLI
-135 NEKLYKDVLTG
+135 
-146 VYNRLYFEEEIKMWT
+146 
-161 GNAGIVVIDVD
+161 
-172 DFKLCNDTYGHLTGD
+172 
-187 MALAAVA
+187 
-194 GVIWRCIRRED
+194 
-205 TLVRYGGDEFLLI
+205 RYGGDEFLLI
-218 MPNVSSSIFAEK
+218 MPNVSSTIFAEK

-236 RIHEADF
+236 HIHEADF

-257 AMLYNGSIEEVVS
+257 AMLYTGSIEEVVS

-294 EKTLLDAPTAKPRVL
+294 EKT
-309 IVDDSELNRDL
+309 
-320 LKEMLR
+320 LR

-469 ILSVS
+469 ILNVS

-486 RTNRYHLTWQDEA
+486 RTSRYHLTWQDEA

-546 NLEAFREEPFVKVT
+546 HLEAFREEPLVKVT

-608 DAFAHEKAIWMILNG
+608 DAFAHEKAIRMILDG

-645 ELEKSNT
+645 ELEKSST

>member
-1 MQSGNGM
+1 MESVQKDIQCLRKVFSIVRLVKAAHPEDHDTEDGSTLSACDNDSRQS
-8 TMQEAEQEIK
+8 
-18 YYQKIFQVARLLKGE
+18 
-33 DVEQTFYQQGKG
+33 
-45 TCENVQDGCPCYS
+45 TCEFCTPQTHQRTFTDKGMHLHFKVIDGKMYQIFVKPLTIEGVPYVLEMLKHIDNTDLFLAEGYDQLMS
-58 FWKKNGKCENCSSYK
+58 FSQQLYIDALTGAYNRRFWEDKMKSFSGIAGIALIDLDDLKLYNDTFGHSAGDAALK
-73 ALREK
+73 ALVRITK
-78 KQMIKLEFLESE
+78 K
-90 VYQVISRYM
+90 
-99 EIDGQPYVM
+99 
-108 ELINHLEDDTLIDI
+108 
-122 SCREKLINKLTGY
+122 
-135 NEKLYKDVLTG
+135 
-146 VYNRLYFEEEIKMWT
+146 
-161 GNAGIVVIDVD
+161 
-172 DFKLCNDTYGHLTGD
+172 
-187 MALAAVA
+187 
-194 GVIWRCIRRED
+194 CIRRTD
-205 TLVRYGGDEFLLI
+205 KLIRYGGDEFLLI
-218 MPNVSSSIFAEK
+218 MPNVSSSIFGEK
-230 LRTIQE
+230 LRTIKKHI
-236 RIHEADF
+236 REAEF
-243 PEFPGLKIS
+243 PDFPGLKIS

-257 AMLYNGSIEEVVS
+257 TMLYNGSIEEVVS

-287 MDEEVEY
+287 MDDEVEY
-294 EKTLLDAPTAKPRVL
+294 EKQLLDAPAAKPQVL
-309 IVDDSELNRDL
+309 IIDDSELNRDL

-326 DRYEVLEAA
+326 DRYEILEAA

-354 LLDVVMPKLG
+354 LLDVVMPKVG

-396 RAYDMGASD
+396 KAYDMGASD

-433 LSLVSSQIQEKE
+433 LSLVTSQIQEKE

-469 ILSVS
+469 ILNVS

-486 RTNRYHLTWQDEA
+486 RSSRYHLTWQDEA

-524 KLTREEFEIMK
+524 KLTQEEFEIMK
-535 THTLIGAKMVE
+535 THTLIGAKMIE
-546 NLEAFREEPFVKVT
+546 NLEGFQEEPLVKVT

-593 IADVYDALTSKRVYK
+593 LADVYDALTSKRVYK
-608 DAFAHEKAIWMILNG
+608 DAFAHEKAIQMILDG

-634 CLLDIKDSLKE
+634 CLLDIKDQLKE
-645 ELEKSNT
+645 ELQKNNT
-652 DLAIHRKIPDG
+652 SLDILPKIPEG
-663 IIRDL
+663 IVRDL

>member
-1 MQSGNGM
+1 MSSKEESS
-8 TMQEAEQEIK
+8 TM
-18 YYQKIFQVARLLKGE
+18 
-33 DVEQTFYQQGKG
+33 
-45 TCENVQDGCPCYS
+45 ENVQKDIQCLRKVFSIVRLVKAAPPEDRDTADGSTLSAGDDDSRRRTCEFCAPQTHQSTFTDKGMHLHFKVIDGKMYQIFAKPLTIEGVPYVLEMLKHIDNTDLFLAEGYDQLMS
-58 FWKKNGKCENCSSYK
+58 FSQQLYIDALTGAYNRRFWEDKMKSFSGVAGIALIDLDDLKLYNDTFGHSAGDAALK
-73 ALREK
+73 ALVQITK
-78 KQMIKLEFLESE
+78 KGIRST
-90 VYQVISRYM
+90 
-99 EIDGQPYVM
+99 D
-108 ELINHLEDDTLIDI
+108 
-122 SCREKLINKLTGY
+122 KLI
-135 NEKLYKDVLTG
+135 
-146 VYNRLYFEEEIKMWT
+146 
-161 GNAGIVVIDVD
+161 
-172 DFKLCNDTYGHLTGD
+172 
-187 MALAAVA
+187 
-194 GVIWRCIRRED
+194 
-205 TLVRYGGDEFLLI
+205 RYGGDEFLLI

-236 RIHEADF
+236 HIHEADF

-294 EKTLLDAPTAKPRVL
+294 EKALLDAPTAKPRVL

-364 GFDVLAVMQKERWLD
+364 GFDVLAVMQKKRWLD

-396 RAYDMGASD
+396 KAYDMGASD

-469 ILSVS
+469 ILNVS
-474 RITELLLSRVMQ
+474 RIHRAS
-486 RTNRYHLTWQDEA
+486 
-499 LITNAAALHDIGKIG
+499 LITCHAAD
-514 IDEKILNKPG
+514 
-524 KLTREEFEIMK
+524 
-535 THTLIGAKMVE
+535 
-546 NLEAFREEPFVKVT
+546 
-560 YAICRWHHERWDG
+560 
-573 RGYPDGLKG
+573 
-582 DAIPISAQIVS
+582 Q
-593 IADVYDALTSKRVYK
+593 
-608 DAFAHEKAIWMILNG
+608 
-623 ECGLFNPLLLD
+623 PLP
-634 CLLDIKDSLKE
+634 SH
-645 ELEKSNT
+645 
-652 DLAIHRKIPDG
+652 LAG
-663 IIRDL
+663 

>member
-1 MQSGNGM
+1 MSSKEESS
-8 TMQEAEQEIK
+8 TMESV
-18 YYQKIFQVARLLKGE
+18 QKDIQCLRKVFSIVRLVKAAPPE
-33 DVEQTFYQQGKG
+33 DRDTADGSTLSAG
-45 TCENVQDGCPCYS
+45 DDDSRRRTCEFCAPQTHQSTFTDKGMHLHFKVIDGKMYQIFAKPLTIEGVPYVLEMLKHIDNTDLFLAQGYDQLMS
-58 FWKKNGKCENCSSYK
+58 FSQQLYIDALTGAYNRRFWEDKMKSFSGVAGIALIDLDDLKIYNDTFGHSAGDAALK
-73 ALREK
+73 ALVQITK
-78 KQMIKLEFLESE
+78 KSI
-90 VYQVISRYM
+90 RRT
-99 EIDGQPYVM
+99 D
-108 ELINHLEDDTLIDI
+108 
-122 SCREKLINKLTGY
+122 KLI
-135 NEKLYKDVLTG
+135 
-146 VYNRLYFEEEIKMWT
+146 
-161 GNAGIVVIDVD
+161 
-172 DFKLCNDTYGHLTGD
+172 
-187 MALAAVA
+187 
-194 GVIWRCIRRED
+194 
-205 TLVRYGGDEFLLI
+205 RYGGDEFLLI

-294 EKTLLDAPTAKPRVL
+294 EKTLLDAPAAKPRVL

-486 RTNRYHLTWQDEA
+486 RTSRYHLTWQDEA

-524 KLTREEFEIMK
+524 KLTKEEFEIMK

-546 NLEAFREEPFVKVT
+546 HLEAFREEPFVKVT

-645 ELEKSNT
+645 ELQKNST
-652 DLAIHRKIPDG
+652 GLDIHRKIPDG

>member
-1 MQSGNGM
+1 MESV
-8 TMQEAEQEIK
+8 
-18 YYQKIFQVARLLKGE
+18 QKDIQCLRKVFSIVRLVKAAPPE
-33 DVEQTFYQQGKG
+33 DRDTADGSELSTGDDDSRRS
-45 TCENVQDGCPCYS
+45 TCEFCTQETYQSTFTDKGMHLHFKVIDGKMYQIFAKPLTIEGVPYVLEMLKHIDNTDLFLAQGYDQLMS
-58 FWKKNGKCENCSSYK
+58 FSQQLYIDALTGAYNRRFWEDKMKSFSGIAGVALIDLDDLKLYNDTFGHSAGDAALK
-73 ALREK
+73 ALVRITK
-78 KQMIKLEFLESE
+78 K
-90 VYQVISRYM
+90 
-99 EIDGQPYVM
+99 
-108 ELINHLEDDTLIDI
+108 
-122 SCREKLINKLTGY
+122 
-135 NEKLYKDVLTG
+135 
-146 VYNRLYFEEEIKMWT
+146 
-161 GNAGIVVIDVD
+161 
-172 DFKLCNDTYGHLTGD
+172 
-187 MALAAVA
+187 
-194 GVIWRCIRRED
+194 CIRRTD
-205 TLVRYGGDEFLLI
+205 KLIRYGGDEFLLI
-218 MPNVSSSIFAEK
+218 MPNVSSSIFGEK
-230 LRTIQE
+230 LRTIKE
-236 RIHEADF
+236 HIREAEF
-243 PEFPGLKIS
+243 PDFPGLKIS

-257 AMLYNGSIEEVVS
+257 TMLYNGSLEEVVS

-287 MDEEVEY
+287 MDDEVEY
-294 EKTLLDAPTAKPRVL
+294 EKQLLDAPAAKPQVL
-309 IVDDSELNRDL
+309 IIDDSELNRDL

-326 DRYEVLEAA
+326 DRYEILEAA

-354 LLDVVMPKLG
+354 LLDVVMPKVG

-396 RAYDMGASD
+396 KAYDMGASD

-433 LSLVSSQIQEKE
+433 LSLVTSQIQEKE

-469 ILSVS
+469 ILNVS

-486 RTNRYHLTWQDEA
+486 RSSRYHLTWQDEA

-535 THTLIGAKMVE
+535 THTLIGAKMIE
-546 NLEAFREEPFVKVT
+546 NLEGFQEEPLVKVT

-593 IADVYDALTSKRVYK
+593 LADVYDALTSKRVYK
-608 DAFAHEKAIWMILNG
+608 DAFAHEKAIQMILDG

-645 ELEKSNT
+645 ELKKSST
-652 DLAIHRKIPDG
+652 GLDIHRKIPDG

>member
-1 MQSGNGM
+1 MESV
-8 TMQEAEQEIK
+8 
-18 YYQKIFQVARLLKGE
+18 QKDIQCLRKVFSIVRLVKAAPPE
-33 DVEQTFYQQGKG
+33 DGDTADGSACDDDSRRS
-45 TCENVQDGCPCYS
+45 TCEFCAPQTPQSAFTDKGMHLHFKVIDGKMYQIFARPLTIEGVPYVLEMLKHIDNTDLFLAEGYDQLMS
-58 FWKKNGKCENCSSYK
+58 FSQQLYIDALTGAYNRRFWEDKMKSFSGIAGVALVDLDDLKLYNDTFGHSAGDAALK
-73 ALREK
+73 ALVRITK
-78 KQMIKLEFLESE
+78 K
-90 VYQVISRYM
+90 
-99 EIDGQPYVM
+99 
-108 ELINHLEDDTLIDI
+108 
-122 SCREKLINKLTGY
+122 
-135 NEKLYKDVLTG
+135 
-146 VYNRLYFEEEIKMWT
+146 
-161 GNAGIVVIDVD
+161 
-172 DFKLCNDTYGHLTGD
+172 
-187 MALAAVA
+187 
-194 GVIWRCIRRED
+194 CIRRTD
-205 TLVRYGGDEFLLI
+205 KLIRYGGDEFLLI
-218 MPNVSSSIFAEK
+218 MPNVSSSIFGEK
-230 LRTIQE
+230 LRTIKE
-236 RIHEADF
+236 HIREAEFHD
-243 PEFPGLKIS
+243 FPGLKIS

-257 AMLYNGSIEEVVS
+257 TMLYNGSLEEVVS

-287 MDEEVEY
+287 MDDEVEY
-294 EKTLLDAPTAKPRVL
+294 EKQLLDAPAAKPQVL
-309 IVDDSELNRDL
+309 IIDDSELNRDL

-326 DRYEVLEAA
+326 DRYEILEAA

-354 LLDVVMPKLG
+354 LLDVVMPKVG

-396 RAYDMGASD
+396 KAYDMGASD

-433 LSLVSSQIQEKE
+433 LSLVTSQIQEKE

-469 ILSVS
+469 ILNVS

-486 RTNRYHLTWQDEA
+486 RSSRYHLTWQDEA

-524 KLTREEFEIMK
+524 KLTKEEFDIMK
-535 THTLIGAKMVE
+535 THTLIGAKMIE
-546 NLEAFREEPFVKVT
+546 NLEGFQEEPLVKVT

-608 DAFAHEKAIWMILNG
+608 DAFAHEKAIRMILDG

-634 CLLDIKDSLKE
+634 CLLDIKDQLKE
-645 ELEKSNT
+645 ELQKSST
-652 DLAIHRKIPDG
+652 SLDILPKIPEG
-663 IIRDL
+663 IVKDL

>member
-1 MQSGNGM
+1 MKSFSG
-8 TMQEAEQEIK
+8 
-18 YYQKIFQVARLLKGE
+18 VAGIALIDLDDLKLYN
-33 DVEQTFYQQGKG
+33 DTFGHSAG
-45 TCENVQDGCPCYS
+45 DAAL
-58 FWKKNGKCENCSSYK
+58 K
-73 ALREK
+73 ALVQITK
-78 KQMIKLEFLESE
+78 KGI
-90 VYQVISRYM
+90 RHT
-99 EIDGQPYVM
+99 D
-108 ELINHLEDDTLIDI
+108 
-122 SCREKLINKLTGY
+122 KLI
-135 NEKLYKDVLTG
+135 
-146 VYNRLYFEEEIKMWT
+146 
-161 GNAGIVVIDVD
+161 
-172 DFKLCNDTYGHLTGD
+172 
-187 MALAAVA
+187 
-194 GVIWRCIRRED
+194 
-205 TLVRYGGDEFLLI
+205 RYGGDEFLLI

-236 RIHEADF
+236 HIHEADF

-257 AMLYNGSIEEVVS
+257 AMLYNGSIEDVAS
-270 RADKLM
+270 RADKPM

-294 EKTLLDAPTAKPRVL
+294 EKAPLDAPTAKPKVL

-385 ISAEDS
+385 ISSEDS

-396 RAYDMGASD
+396 KAYDMGASD

-433 LSLVSSQIQEKE
+433 LSLVSSQIQEKG

-469 ILSVS
+469 ILNVS

-486 RTNRYHLTWQDEA
+486 RTSRYHLTWQDEA

-524 KLTREEFEIMK
+524 KLTKEEFEIMK

-546 NLEAFREEPFVKVT
+546 HLEAFREEPLVKVT

-593 IADVYDALTSKRVYK
+593 LADVYDALTSKRVYK
-608 DAFAHEKAIWMILNG
+608 DAFAHEKAIRMILDG

-634 CLLDIKDSLKE
+634 CLLGHQRQPEGRTAEKQHRPCHPSEDHRRNHPESVTGDLLPPLILSVAYHATNPLNAKPCKEFPMNIEACYNKMGADYAEVKSRLPSDAFIKRFALKFLDDPTFALLEKNLAEENVDEAFRAAHTLKGITQNLGFSQLSPLAIEITEILRAGTMDGVDNLFPQLKE
-645 ELEKSNT
+645 KYDMTVACIKEVDE
-652 DLAIHRKIPDG
+652 
-663 IIRDL
+663 

>member
-1 MQSGNGM
+1 MSSKEESS
-8 TMQEAEQEIK
+8 TM
-18 YYQKIFQVARLLKGE
+18 
-33 DVEQTFYQQGKG
+33 
-45 TCENVQDGCPCYS
+45 ENVQKDIQCLRKVFSIVRLVKAAHPEGRDTADGSTLSACDDDSRRSTCEFCAPQTHQSAFTDKGMHLHFKVIDGKMYQIFAKPLTIEGVPYVLEMLKHIDNTDLFLAEGYDQLMS
-58 FWKKNGKCENCSSYK
+58 FSQQLYIDALKLYNDTFGHSAGDAALK
-73 ALREK
+73 ALVQITK
-78 KQMIKLEFLESE
+78 KGIRST
-90 VYQVISRYM
+90 
-99 EIDGQPYVM
+99 D
-108 ELINHLEDDTLIDI
+108 
-122 SCREKLINKLTGY
+122 KLI
-135 NEKLYKDVLTG
+135 
-146 VYNRLYFEEEIKMWT
+146 
-161 GNAGIVVIDVD
+161 
-172 DFKLCNDTYGHLTGD
+172 
-187 MALAAVA
+187 
-194 GVIWRCIRRED
+194 
-205 TLVRYGGDEFLLI
+205 RYGGDEFLLI

-294 EKTLLDAPTAKPRVL
+294 EKTLLDAPAAKPRVL
-309 IVDDSELNRDL
+309 IVDDSDLNRDL

-396 RAYDMGASD
+396 KAYDMGASD

-486 RTNRYHLTWQDEA
+486 RTSRYHLTWQDEA

-524 KLTREEFEIMK
+524 KLTKEEFEIMK

-546 NLEAFREEPFVKVT
+546 NLEAFQKEPFVKVT

-645 ELEKSNT
+645 ELEKNST
-652 DLAIHRKIPDG
+652 GLAIHQKIPDG